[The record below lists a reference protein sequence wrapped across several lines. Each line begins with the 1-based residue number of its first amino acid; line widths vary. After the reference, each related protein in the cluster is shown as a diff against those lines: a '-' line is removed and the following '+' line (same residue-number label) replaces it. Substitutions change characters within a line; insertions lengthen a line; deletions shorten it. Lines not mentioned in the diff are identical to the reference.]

1 MFSLMYNQYFLTIV
15 LYFQEMSK
23 QDWLSLHL
31 IKINTLSQ
39 PCLRLNKH
47 LDLLYQELISQA
59 LNKII
64 LVNPFYI
71 QKNILV
77 VIQLLKESMDCTMG
91 LVYLSLILAQTQ
103 IFTQDLFLLQDKIL
117 FDKDQHQV
125 NQTFIYFIIKFNYI
139 YVLSLIIIKDFL
151 LR

>member
-23 QDWLSLHL
+23 QDLLSLHL
-31 IKINTLSQ
+31 IQINTLFQ

-47 LDLLYQELISQA
+47 LDLLYLELISQA

-91 LVYLSLILAQTQ
+91 LVSLSLILAQTQ
-103 IFTQDLFLLQDKIL
+103 IFTQDQFLLQDKIF

-125 NQTFIYFIIKFNYI
+125 NQTFIY
-139 YVLSLIIIKDFL
+139 LITSTSFL
-151 LR
+151 

>member
-31 IKINTLSQ
+31 IQINTLFQ

-77 VIQLLKESMDCTMG
+77 VIQLLKESMDCTMD
-91 LVYLSLILAQTQ
+91 LVSLSLILARTQ
-103 IFTQDLFLLQDKIL
+103 IFIQDLFLLQDKIF

-125 NQTFIYFIIKFNYI
+125 NQTFIY
-139 YVLSLIIIKDFL
+139 LITSTSFL
-151 LR
+151 